1 MSTVKVDD
9 SQTGLPALAVED
21 KYRGRVT
28 FVRTPGH
35 PDGFVVEVVAAG
47 AVAIGLDVDD
57 ALALL
62 SFFADAAGVER
73 YVPQVE
79 LRDVAVVAQ
88 PLHPSW
94 TVERV
99 DDPAPGGAS

>member
-1 MSTVKVDD
+1 MTATRDRDEDGLQRLVIRDADGDRMTV
-9 SQTGLPALAVED
+9 TAWPAGEPRVLVTSLA
-21 KYRGRVT
+21 
-28 FVRTPGH
+28 P
-35 PDGFVVEVVAAG
+35 
-47 AVAIGLDVDD
+47 AVGLDLND

-62 SFFADAAGVER
+62 SFVSDAFGVER

-79 LRDVAVVAQ
+79 LRDVAVVAE

-99 DDPAPGGAS
+99 DPAPGGAS

>member
-1 MSTVKVDD
+1 MSAVRSDRGDV
-9 SQTGLPALAVED
+9 LAIAD
-21 KYRGRVT
+21 KYRGELTVHGGLAT
-28 FVRTPGH
+28 H
-35 PDGFVVEVVAAG
+35 PDGFVVEVLVPG
-47 AVAIGLDVDD
+47 YGIAVGLDLDD
-57 ALALL
+57 TLALL
-62 SFFADAAGVER
+62 SFLADALGVER
-73 YVPQVE
+73 FVPQVE